1 MSKEG
6 NNALMSHLLSYI
18 WEWVSTGKPLVQAR
32 LSQHNVTIK
41 FRCGIVSVLDSICKF
56 SECFCATC
64 SQLQTASSS
73 NSRQKKHNIKK
84 RKEKKRWYEGAGCGE
99 VFILSSWDREARNVW
114 VKTTTF
120 LGLLLMLFLLRCQCV
135 VWSYCQV
142 SLFTAQFLNRWRPV
156 SWWSWE
162 EVEEESCSEE
172 VAEIAANRQN
182 GNMKPRFYKI
192 VLDLKRKISMF
203 YCSHIIFSFTRG

>member
-1 MSKEG
+1 MRHCIG
-6 NNALMSHLLSYI
+6 PRQDLQIQWMLLCNMLPAADCI
-18 WEWVSTGKPLVQAR
+18 IVKQQA
-32 LSQHNVTIK
+32 
-41 FRCGIVSVLDSICKF
+41 
-56 SECFCATC
+56 
-64 SQLQTASSS
+64 
-73 NSRQKKHNIKK
+73 KKHNIKK

-135 VWSYCQV
+135 VWSYCEV

-182 GNMKPRFYKI
+182 GNVKPRFYKI